1 MKAIVGIDVGVH
13 GALALVAQENDA
25 APTIVDVIDIPVVGS
40 GAKERVNVLLIQE
53 WLLRHKP
60 LTAFLE
66 RTQAFPLQ
74 GRSSAFK
81 FGRATGALEAVI
93 TLCAIPLEIIEPSI
107 WKRYFHLPGKDK
119 EAARL
124 RSITLFPAA
133 HQLFARKRDH
143 QRSEAVLIALY
154 GLRIPQPVTRTHD
167 ETPTAS
173 NAAVAEDTLI
183 ALTVNKGDAP

>member
-1 MKAIVGIDVGVH
+1 MILQAARKIPKSCTFTFGSSIDCSPRSASSCAPK
-13 GALALVAQENDA
+13 GA
-25 APTIVDVIDIPVVGS
+25 
-40 GAKERVNVLLIQE
+40 GAGYRIQ
-53 WLLRHKP
+53 
-60 LTAFLE
+60 A

-133 HQLFARKRDH
+133 HQLFACKRDH